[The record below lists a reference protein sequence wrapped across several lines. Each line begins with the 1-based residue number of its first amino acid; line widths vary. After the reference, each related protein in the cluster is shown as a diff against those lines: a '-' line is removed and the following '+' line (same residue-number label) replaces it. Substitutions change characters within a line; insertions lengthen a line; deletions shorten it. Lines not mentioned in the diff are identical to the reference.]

1 MNILL
6 AAALLAGAQESPID
20 PWRQKVQIRP
30 LVPDLAAHTIHSYY
44 VTTPESP
51 DGRRV
56 LYYQSTTPE
65 GHEGEIRVLDRESGK
80 ARTLVSRLTVEDAH
94 RAACQ
99 QWIRGGKSVVFHD
112 FRDGEWVV
120 AIVDVET
127 LQERVL
133 VKGRQ
138 IGWGTPGGRIV
149 PLYGP
154 HARPDGHR
162 DLELLDV

>member
-1 MNILL
+1 MTTLL
-6 AAALLAGAQESPID
+6 AVVMAAALAPQESPID

-30 LVPDLAAHTIHSYY
+30 LVPHLAAHTIHSYY

-56 LYYQSTTPE
+56 LYYQSATPE
-65 GHEGEIRVLDRESGK
+65 GYEGEIRILDRDSGK
-80 ARTLVSRLTVEDAH
+80 SRALVSKLTVEDAH

-112 FRDGEWVV
+112 FRDGEWIV
-120 AIVDVET
+120 AVVDVET

-138 IGWGTPGGRIV
+138 VGWGPPAGRIV
-149 PLYGP
+149 PVYGP
-154 HARPDGHR
+154 HGR
-162 DLELLDV
+162 